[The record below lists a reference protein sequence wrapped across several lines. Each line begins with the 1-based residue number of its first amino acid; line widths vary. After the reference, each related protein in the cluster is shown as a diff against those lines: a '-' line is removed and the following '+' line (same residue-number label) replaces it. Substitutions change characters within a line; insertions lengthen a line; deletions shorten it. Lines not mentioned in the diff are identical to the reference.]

1 MTDLFTLDLE
11 KIIKLHFGEI
21 IEEHQLQFTN
31 KSSPTLE
38 NEFCELHFVRFD
50 QITLKF
56 HFAEKG
62 QDFEYKVDTY
72 ADILDRKGFYS
83 RLKIKF
89 DEKDGLSQKIDTMV
103 ASLAEQ
109 TKIYLSKPLR
119 GIFDW
124 KEDYYKREKELKPLL
139 DFIFKEKNGRT
150 ARRLFLN
157 NDSNWE
163 EVAKIDMLR

>member
-1 MTDLFTLDLE
+1 
-11 KIIKLHFGEI
+11 
-21 IEEHQLQFTN
+21 
-31 KSSPTLE
+31 
-38 NEFCELHFVRFD
+38 
-50 QITLKF
+50 LKF
-56 HFAEKG
+56 HFVEKG

-89 DEKDGLSQKIDTMV
+89 DGKDELFQKIDTVV

-109 TKIYLSKPLR
+109 TKIYLFKPLR
-119 GIFDW
+119 GDFDW

-150 ARRLFLN
+150 ARRLFIN
-157 NDSNWE
+157 ADSNWE